1 MRAARTRHRPS
12 QRHSGYPISLG
23 WGGPIKGRHGL
34 STHATKHHM
43 EELAKSLQQ
52 AQAAF
57 LGAQDEL
64 ALLRAYVEE
73 EAEGRGADNVAKA
86 AAVGLET
93 GVALD
98 NPYYVDLH
106 TSVHRRQEAASLL
119 LQRCA
124 HIFYEQFG
132 ALEEKAARL
141 ENVRVKEKELQSAKK
156 SMQRYFDAHSKELAE
171 ERDRHDGAL
180 RLEWERRHHLEDGIL
195 RLKLERRQQR
205 LAHSV
210 LLMWMKKAMV
220 RNLAREYTRRREAA
234 RETYQSATCDA
245 LVQRQRVTAA
255 RRALFT
261 WRSRVQQRRCQRLK
275 TATAEAEQRAQ
286 FFRGELAA
294 TQQNLHARLNRDVGE
309 RDRIA
314 TAVATQ
320 EKECAQYEDEV
331 HRLRTALRDMTV
343 EFSERT
349 RTYVRQQE
357 AAEQLFARKEA
368 TLRDTVC
375 SLQAALTTEQQAHA
389 ALAESSEHFLDHVN
403 ACWKAQLQEVAEA
416 VRRKEEYAH
425 HTILGLIG
433 RLQHRHGSLRQEA
446 AKLARDVD
454 TLAPLSERC
463 VRLENALAESEQLL
477 KRSKASSQSWER
489 RCKAAHVVEA
499 LLTDRVASAESA
511 ALRARSFIRWL
522 GHSHTTSSEKS
533 QRSICSLS
541 DKMET
546 QRRQLLVQHQE
557 QSSRHHAEVAH
568 LRDELEQ
575 LRRANVRLQSQLEA
589 AARTQ
594 CERDGAY
601 YDSEVR
607 NGELSAAMLREKM
620 ERRGVEDKWWSS
632 RASGLLL
639 QEAQQRLYI
648 EAHEG
653 QWWTTLLTRES
664 KVLKVW
670 TASLHGDAA
679 QLTAVCEGWQQHCHQ
694 IEAAH
699 AAVRKIAT
707 ARTACALERGVLYA
721 QTLAVWTTWRDWA
734 QQRRG
739 VAALEARLSASR
751 REMMER
757 HGKELARA
765 HTSHDTA
772 LQRLQREHMLEK
784 TQLQSIHQER
794 CAALRRAQAKEVEQ
808 LAERHAQQLKIAQT
822 AYAAD
827 VAQRD
832 EQAGTMQAQL
842 DHVGCLVVE
851 YCAQA
856 TYSRWRAWAAE
867 RQAQRTARQR
877 RGMIMRIW
885 EWQTVRTTLID
896 ACAAA
901 KASLW
906 ASFTIEIAQE
916 RAVEVRRQ
924 VRHAAQE
931 KELCHSQQHKLQ
943 AAKEVAEEEAAYLR
957 GELQHVR
964 TLYDAE
970 VHYTELL
977 LRTATEE
984 RRARRSTLVFT
995 ARMAE
1000 WRELA
1005 HGSLAE
1011 HQAAAMEAFADAAG
1025 KAVTEVSVARR
1036 DELAAYAAQAEE
1048 EVVVRNARV
1057 SGAIAPS
1064 PEETGAEKTRTSDG
1078 DSALDVSGRA
1088 PGEREVDA
1096 KNVEVTTGDGGGQRR
1111 STGAMAMTPPLVQLV
1126 PEDLVPRLRSI
1137 ESYVTATGDSCEAE
1151 CEADT
1156 TPSAQC
1162 GPLLAEPFLEALAL
1176 SSPHLTA
1183 AFSHQVGQA
1192 DVPST
1197 VRHLLELVRLA
1208 ALRGAAAHRR
1218 DHAAELAVIQEK
1230 RAHSEEALASL
1241 RESMRGLLAE
1251 QRSLAGEMHADAQQ
1265 QRQQYPTSREAGSAQ
1280 ASLAS
1285 TESWQERLSAL
1296 ADRYTRALDAFY
1308 VDTTGREETFYSVS
1322 GVLVEA
1328 DEFSERLLQRFSKN
1342 ASTMA
1347 QLRAQVL
1354 AHVPGIASAHQRG
1367 AGPDAT
1373 LPADVAAAV
1382 RTVPPSSPEP
1392 KAPSLPVTPPS
1403 SPGLPDNPIQAA
1415 CSQRSSLGAT
1425 TSAVGSTTSPAGST
1439 PERHGLRDR
1448 VRFLERLLVETKVQ
1462 LAEAKSLVGVAHRAA
1477 SLSKASAEAQVWAAQ
1492 DAEDFSQ
1499 LALSKEQLLVL
1510 YAASESTT
1518 RTLMTA
1524 MREYDTQLRGTQAEM
1539 SQQLR
1544 TACAAVEEALQARHR
1559 VDVERYEAKVR
1570 ALSDSLAAAAREQS
1584 RAEARYGELEQQL
1597 KSEAASW
1604 AEKYSRDTQLIR
1616 QSCLSEIDELAGHQ
1630 RLLED
1635 ELQQCRRA
1643 TQSSIQ
1649 RAVERQTELLRLE
1662 HTEKLRR
1669 SERNVARLATEK
1681 ALLEGRLRSV
1691 EEDCERQVQ
1700 QERAA
1705 VARLQHG
1712 LAGDA
1717 GAAAEMACVATL
1729 ASFEMHLFGATELYA
1744 RCATEKAAWLTACVA
1759 GLMEQEREQWE
1770 TEVMQLRERVAFL
1783 LEASGADPAAPAR
1796 DGSFHQGSRNV
1807 QESGRT
1813 TSPQDKAENSSQAL
1827 TVSPS
1832 PRRSNQGV
1840 SSGEGGASIAAWGI
1854 TAQSSPRRAVSSPS
1868 AAKTS
1873 RGTQGTMSL
1882 ASHDTTPTRCRSLS
1896 VDSLELS
1903 QSFLR
1908 YSKMLSDQRSR
1919 NATRLE
1925 RANALA
1931 AEVDDLLLR
1940 GAQLGHSAASQSAR

>member
-1 MRAARTRHRPS
+1 
-12 QRHSGYPISLG
+12 
-23 WGGPIKGRHGL
+23 
-34 STHATKHHM
+34 M

-52 AQAAF
+52 AQAAV

-275 TATAEAEQRAQ
+275 TAAAEAEQRAQ

-331 HRLRTALRDMTV
+331 LRLRTALRDMTV

-375 SLQAALTTEQQAHA
+375 SLQAALTTEQHAHA

-546 QRRQLLVQHQE
+546 QRRQLLVQQQE
-557 QSSRHHAEVAH
+557 QSSRHHAEVAQ

-594 CERDGAY
+594 RERDGAY

-699 AAVRKIAT
+699 AA
-707 ARTACALERGVLYA
+707 
-721 QTLAVWTTWRDWA
+721 
-734 QQRRG
+734 
-739 VAALEARLSASR
+739 ARLSASR

-772 LQRLQREHMLEK
+772 LQRLQREHMQEK

-924 VRHAAQE
+924 V
-931 KELCHSQQHKLQ
+931 
-943 AAKEVAEEEAAYLR
+943 
-957 GELQHVR
+957 
-964 TLYDAE
+964 
-970 VHYTELL
+970 HYTELL

-1048 EVVVRNARV
+1048 ED
-1057 SGAIAPS
+1057 GAIAPP

-1096 KNVEVTTGDGGGQRR
+1096 NNAEVTTGDGGGQRR

-1137 ESYVTATGDSCEAE
+1137 ESYVTAT
-1151 CEADT
+1151 
-1156 TPSAQC
+1156 
-1162 GPLLAEPFLEALAL
+1162 ALAL

-1328 DEFSERLLQRFSKN
+1328 DEFSERLLQRFSEN
-1342 ASTMA
+1342 ASAMA

-1392 KAPSLPVTPPS
+1392 KALSLPVTPPS
-1403 SPGLPDNPIQAA
+1403 SPGLPDNPMQAA

-1499 LALSKEQLLVL
+1499 LALSKEHLLVL

>member
-1 MRAARTRHRPS
+1 
-12 QRHSGYPISLG
+12 
-23 WGGPIKGRHGL
+23 
-34 STHATKHHM
+34 M

-52 AQAAF
+52 AQAAV
-57 LGAQDEL
+57 LGVQDDL
-64 ALLRAYVEE
+64 ALLRAHEEE
-73 EAEGRGADNVAKA
+73 EAEGWGADKVVKA
-86 AAVGLET
+86 AAVALET
-93 GVALD
+93 GVTLT
-98 NPYYVDLH
+98 NSYYVDLH
-106 TSVHRRQEAASLL
+106 TSVHRKQEAASLL

-171 ERDRHDGAL
+171 ERDRHDGVL

-195 RLKLERRQQR
+195 CLKLERRQQR
-205 LAHSV
+205 LAHRV

-220 RNLAREYTRRREAA
+220 RNLAREYTRRREAT

-245 LVQRQRVTAA
+245 LVQRQRVTATQ
-255 RRALFT
+255 RALCT
-261 WRSRVQQRRCQRLK
+261 WRSRMQQRRCQRLK
-275 TATAEAEQRAQ
+275 TAAAEAEQRAQ

-294 TQQNLHARLNRDVGE
+294 TQQNLHERLNRDVGG
-309 RDRIA
+309 RDRVA
-314 TAVATQ
+314 AAVATQ

-357 AAEQLFARKEA
+357 ATEQLFARKEA
-368 TLRDTVC
+368 TLRETVC
-375 SLQAALTTEQQAHA
+375 SLQAALTTEQQAHLAFA
-389 ALAESSEHFLDHVN
+389 ASSEHFINSVH
-403 ACWKAQLQEVAEA
+403 ACWKAQLQELAEA
-416 VRRKEEYAH
+416 VRRKEEYAY
-425 HTILGLIG
+425 HTILGLTG

-546 QRRQLLVQHQE
+546 QRRQLLVQQQE
-557 QSSRHHAEVAH
+557 QSSRQHAEMAQ

-594 CERDGAY
+594 RERDGAY

-648 EAHEG
+648 EAQEG
-653 QWWTTLLTRES
+653 QWRTTLLMRES

-670 TASLHGDAA
+670 TASLQCDAT

-699 AAVRKIAT
+699 AAVQKTAA
-707 ARTACALERGVLYA
+707 ARTACALERGVLHA
-721 QTLAVWTTWRDWA
+721 QTLAVWTWWREWA
-734 QQRRG
+734 RQRRG
-739 VAALEARLSASR
+739 VAALEAQLSASR
-751 REMMER
+751 REIMER

-772 LQRLQREHMLEK
+772 LQRLQREHTLEK
-784 TQLQSIHQER
+784 TQLQSIHEER
-794 CAALRRAQAKEVEQ
+794 CAALRRAQAEEVEQ

-832 EQAGTMQAQL
+832 EQASAMQEQL

-877 RGMIMRIW
+877 RGLSMRVW

-906 ASFTIEIAQE
+906 ASSTIELAQE
-916 RAVEVRRQ
+916 CAVEVRRQ
-924 VRHAAQE
+924 VRHVAQE

-984 RRARRSTLVFT
+984 RRAHRSTLVCT

-1005 HGSLAE
+1005 HCSLAE

-1025 KAVTEVSVARR
+1025 KAMTEVLAARR
-1036 DELAAYAAQAEE
+1036 DELAAYVAQVEE
-1048 EVVVRNARV
+1048 EVMVRNARV
-1057 SGAIAPS
+1057 SGAVAPP
-1064 PEETGAEKTRTSDG
+1064 PEETGVEKARTSDG
-1078 DSALDVSGRA
+1078 DSALDVNGRA

-1096 KNVEVTTGDGGGQRR
+1096 NNAEVSTGDGGGQRR
-1111 STGAMAMTPPLVQLV
+1111 STGAMAMTPPLVQVV
-1126 PEDLVPRLRSI
+1126 PEDLVSRLRSI

-1156 TPSAQC
+1156 AFSAQC
-1162 GPLLAEPFLEALAL
+1162 CPLLAGPFLETLVL
-1176 SSPHLTA
+1176 SSPHLAA
-1183 AFSHQVGQA
+1183 AFSHQVQQA
-1192 DVPST
+1192 DVPLT

-1218 DHAAELAVIQEK
+1218 NHAAELAAIQEK
-1230 RAHSEEALASL
+1230 RAGSEEALASL
-1241 RESMRGLLAE
+1241 RESMGDLLAE

-1265 QRQQYPTSREAGSAQ
+1265 QRQQCPTYRETGSAQ
-1280 ASLAS
+1280 TSSAS
-1285 TESWQERLSAL
+1285 TGTWQKRLSAL
-1296 ADRYTRALDAFY
+1296 ADRYTQVLDAFY
-1308 VDTTGREETFYSVS
+1308 ADITGHQETFYSVN
-1322 GVLVEA
+1322 GMLVEA
-1328 DEFSERLLQRFSKN
+1328 DELSERLLQRFSEN
-1342 ASTMA
+1342 ASAMA

-1354 AHVPGIASAHQRG
+1354 AHVPASASAHERG

-1373 LPADVAAAV
+1373 LPADTAAAV
-1382 RTVPPSSPEP
+1382 GTIPPSSPAP

-1403 SPGLPDNPIQAA
+1403 SPGLPDNPIHAA

-1425 TSAVGSTTSPAGST
+1425 ASSTGST
-1439 PERHGLRDR
+1439 PERNRLRDR

-1499 LALSKEQLLVL
+1499 LALSKEQLLAL
-1510 YAASESTT
+1510 YAASEPTT

-1524 MREYDTQLRGTQAEM
+1524 MREYDT
-1539 SQQLR
+1539 QLR

-1584 RAEARYGELEQQL
+1584 KAKARYGELEQQL

-1649 RAVERQTELLRLE
+1649 QAVERQTELLRLE
-1662 HTEKLRR
+1662 HTDKLRR
-1669 SERNVARLATEK
+1669 SERNAARLATEK

-1705 VARLQHG
+1705 VARLQHR

-1717 GAAAEMACVATL
+1717 GAAAEVACVATL
-1729 ASFEMHLFGATELYA
+1729 ASFEMYLFGATELFA
-1744 RCATEKAAWLTACVA
+1744 RCAAEKATWLTACVA

-1770 TEVMQLRERVAFL
+1770 TEVMQLRERVVFL
-1783 LEASGADPAAPAR
+1783 LEASGADPAAPVR
-1796 DGSFHQGSRNV
+1796 DDSFHQGSRNV

-1840 SSGEGGASIAAWGI
+1840 SPGEGGASIAACGT
-1854 TAQSSPRRAVSSPS
+1854 TAQSTPRRAVSSPS

-1873 RGTQGTMSL
+1873 RGTQGTISL

>member
-1 MRAARTRHRPS
+1 
-12 QRHSGYPISLG
+12 
-23 WGGPIKGRHGL
+23 
-34 STHATKHHM
+34 M

-52 AQAAF
+52 AQAAV
-57 LGAQDEL
+57 LGVQDDL
-64 ALLRAYVEE
+64 ALLRAHVEE
-73 EAEGRGADNVAKA
+73 EAEGRGYDSVVKA

-93 GVALD
+93 SVALN
-98 NPYYVDLH
+98 NPYYMDLH

-124 HIFYEQFG
+124 HIFYEEFG

-171 ERDRHDGAL
+171 ERDRHDGEL
-180 RLEWERRHHLEDGIL
+180 RLEWERRHHLEDGLL
-195 RLKLERRQQR
+195 RLQLELRQQR
-205 LAHSV
+205 LAHNV
-210 LLMWMKKAMV
+210 LLIWMKKAMM
-220 RNLAREYTRRREAA
+220 RNLAREYTRRREAT
-234 RETYQSATCDA
+234 RETYQCATCDA
-245 LVQRQRVTAA
+245 LVHQQRVTAA
-255 RRALFT
+255 HRALCT
-261 WRSRVQQRRCQRLK
+261 WRSRMQQRRCQRLK
-275 TATAEAEQRAQ
+275 TAAAEAEQRAQ
-286 FFRGELAA
+286 FFRDELAA
-294 TQQNLHARLNRDVGE
+294 TQQTLHERLNRDVSE

-320 EKECAQYEDEV
+320 EKECAQHEDEV

-357 AAEQLFARKEA
+357 AIEQLFARKEA

-375 SLQAALTTEQQAHA
+375 SLQAALTTERQAHV
-389 ALAESSEHFLDHVN
+389 ALAESSEHFVDHVN
-403 ACWKAQLQEVAEA
+403 ACWKAQLQELTEA
-416 VRRKEEYAH
+416 VRRKEEYAY
-425 HTILGLIG
+425 HTVLGLTG

-489 RCKAAHVVEA
+489 RYKTAHVVGA
-499 LLTDRVASAESA
+499 LLTDRVASAGSA

-522 GHSHTTSSEKS
+522 GHSHTISSERS

-541 DKMET
+541 DKMEA
-546 QRRQLLVQHQE
+546 QRRQLLVQQQE
-557 QSSRHHAEVAH
+557 QSSRHQAEVAQ

-575 LRRANVRLQSQLEA
+575 LRRANMRLQSQLEA

-594 CERDGAY
+594 RERDGAY

-620 ERRGVEDKWWSS
+620 ERRGVEEKWWSS

-648 EAHEG
+648 EAQEG
-653 QWWTTLLTRES
+653 QWWGTLLMREG

-670 TASLHGDAA
+670 TASLHCDAA

-699 AAVRKIAT
+699 TSVQKTAA
-707 ARTACALERGVLYA
+707 ARTACALERGVLHA
-721 QTLAVWTTWRDWA
+721 QTLVVWTSWREWA

-739 VAALEARLSASR
+739 VAALEARLSESR
-751 REMMER
+751 REMIER
-757 HGKELARA
+757 HGKELARS
-765 HTSHDTA
+765 HTSHDMA
-772 LQRLQREHMLEK
+772 LQRLQREHTLEK

-794 CAALRRAQAKEVEQ
+794 CAALRRAQAEELAQ
-808 LAERHAQQLKIAQT
+808 LSERHAQQLKIAQT

-832 EQAGTMQAQL
+832 EEAGAMQEQL

-867 RQAQRTARQR
+867 RQAQRTVRQR
-877 RGMIMRIW
+877 RGMIAQLW
-885 EWQTVRTTLID
+885 EWHTVRTTMID
-896 ACAAA
+896 ACGAA
-901 KASLW
+901 KASLL
-906 ASFTIEIAQE
+906 ASSTIEIAQE
-916 RAVEVRRQ
+916 RAVEARWQ
-924 VRHAAQE
+924 VQHMAQE
-931 KELCHSQQHKLQ
+931 TELCHSQQHKLQ

-970 VHYTELL
+970 AHYTERLL
-977 LRTATEE
+977 CTATEE
-984 RRARRSTLVFT
+984 RRAYRSTLMFT
-995 ARMAE
+995 VRMAE

-1005 HGSLAE
+1005 HCSFAE
-1011 HQAAAMEAFADAAG
+1011 HQVAAMEAFADAAG
-1025 KAVTEVSVARR
+1025 KAMTEVSVARSA
-1036 DELAAYAAQAEE
+1036 ELAGYVAQVEE
-1048 EVVVRNARV
+1048 EVVVVPNARA
-1057 SGAIAPS
+1057 SGAIASPS
-1064 PEETGAEKTRTSDG
+1064 GESGAEKARTSDG
-1078 DSALDVSGRA
+1078 DSTLDMSGQG
-1088 PGEREVDA
+1088 PGEREVDEHSA
-1096 KNVEVTTGDGGGQRR
+1096 DVSTGDGGGQRR
-1111 STGAMAMTPPLVQLV
+1111 STCAMAVTPPLVQVV
-1126 PEDLVPRLRSI
+1126 PEDLVSRLRSI
-1137 ESYVTATGDSCEAE
+1137 ESYVMATGDSCEAE
-1151 CEADT
+1151 YEVDT
-1156 TPSAQC
+1156 ASSEQC
-1162 GPLLAEPFLEALAL
+1162 GPLLTEPFLEARAP
-1176 SSPHLTA
+1176 SSPHLA
-1183 AFSHQVGQA
+1183 AASSHEVEQA
-1192 DVPST
+1192 GVPLA

-1208 ALRGAAAHRR
+1208 ALRGAAAHKHDR
-1218 DHAAELAVIQEK
+1218 AAELAVIQEK
-1230 RAHSEEALASL
+1230 RARSEEALASL
-1241 RESMRGLLAE
+1241 RESMGGLLAE
-1251 QRSLAGEMHADAQQ
+1251 QRSLAEEMHADAQQ
-1265 QRQQYPTSREAGSAQ
+1265 RRQQYSTSREVGSAQ

-1285 TESWQERLSAL
+1285 TESWHERLSAL
-1296 ADRYTRALDAFY
+1296 ADRYTRVLETFCTD
-1308 VDTTGREETFYSVS
+1308 VTGHQETFYSVK
-1322 GVLVEA
+1322 GMLVEA
-1328 DEFSERLLQRFSKN
+1328 DEFSERLLQRFAEN
-1342 ASTMA
+1342 ARAMA
-1347 QLRAQVL
+1347 QLRAQVP
-1354 AHVPGIASAHQRG
+1354 AQVSGIASAHG
-1367 AGPDAT
+1367 SGDGPDVT
-1373 LPADVAAAV
+1373 LPADMAATV
-1382 RTVPPSSPEP
+1382 GTVPPSSPEP

-1403 SPGLPDNPIQAA
+1403 SPGLPDNPIHAA
-1415 CSQRSSLGAT
+1415 CSQRSSFGAT
-1425 TSAVGSTTSPAGST
+1425 TSAVGSTSPAAST
-1439 PERHGLRDR
+1439 PERRGLRDR

-1477 SLSKASAEAQVWAAQ
+1477 SLAKASAEAEVWAAQ

-1499 LALSKEQLLVL
+1499 LAVSKEQLLVL

-1524 MREYDTQLRGTQAEM
+1524 MREYDTQRRGTQVEM

-1544 TACAAVEEALQARHR
+1544 TACAAVEDALQARHR
-1559 VDVERYEAKVR
+1559 IDVERYEAKVR

-1584 RAEARYGELEQQL
+1584 RAETRYGELEQQL
-1597 KSEAASW
+1597 KSEAANW

-1616 QSCLSEIDELAGHQ
+1616 QSCMSEIDELTGHQ

-1643 TQSSIQ
+1643 TQSSVQ
-1649 RAVERQTELLRLE
+1649 QAVERQTELLRLE
-1662 HTEKLRR
+1662 YTEKLRR
-1669 SERNVARLATEK
+1669 FERNVARMATEK

-1691 EEDCERQVQ
+1691 EEDCVRQVQ
-1700 QERAA
+1700 LERAA
-1705 VARLQHG
+1705 VARLQHR
-1712 LAGDA
+1712 LTGDA
-1717 GAAAEMACVATL
+1717 GAVAEVACVATL
-1729 ASFEMHLFGATELYA
+1729 ASWEMHLVGAAELYA
-1744 RCATEKAAWLTACVA
+1744 RCAADKAAWLAACVA
-1759 GLMEQEREQWE
+1759 GLMEREREQWE
-1770 TEVMQLRERVAFL
+1770 TEVIQLRERVAFL
-1783 LEASGADPAAPAR
+1783 LEASGTDPAAPAC
-1796 DGSFHQGSRNV
+1796 DDSFQGSTNV
-1807 QESGRT
+1807 QESGRI
-1813 TSPQDKAENSSQAL
+1813 TSPQDKADNSSQAL

-1840 SSGEGGASIAAWGI
+1840 SSGEGGASIAACGA
-1854 TAQSSPRRAVSSPS
+1854 TAESTPRRAVSSPS

-1873 RGTQGTMSL
+1873 RGTQGTVSVV
-1882 ASHDTTPTRCRSLS
+1882 SHDTTPTRCRSLS
-1896 VDSLELS
+1896 VESLELS

-1908 YSKMLSDQRSR
+1908 YSQMLSDQRSR
-1919 NATRLE
+1919 NVTRLE
-1925 RANALA
+1925 RATALA